1 MAGYA
6 NAHFDTYAKYDLS
19 TATKHCTRKL
29 EQRQKHDDFVWEV
42 LKEKTNKKR

>member
-6 NAHFDTYAKYDLS
+6 NAHFDTYAKDTDLS

-29 EQRQKHDDFVWEV
+29 EQRQKHDDFV
-42 LKEKTNKKR
+42 